1 MGETIRV
8 RLPREETEGIFSG
21 LDADGALL
29 LEAGG
34 KTRRIAAAEV
44 FFAA

>member
-1 MGETIRV
+1 LGEKIRV
-8 RLPREETEGIFSG
+8 RLPREETTGIFSG
-21 LDADGALL
+21 LDQDGALL
-29 LEAGG
+29 LETGG